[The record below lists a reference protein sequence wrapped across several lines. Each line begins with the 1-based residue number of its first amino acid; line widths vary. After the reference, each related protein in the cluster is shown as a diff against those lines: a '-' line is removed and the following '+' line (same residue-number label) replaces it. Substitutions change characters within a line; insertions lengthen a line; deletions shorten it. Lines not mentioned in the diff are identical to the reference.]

1 MTVVLNWFQWYGY
14 GPDDNSWQPFENLD
28 GGCQRLLSSFWAEI
42 GSIDKHYRG
51 ELKPSQ
57 EWIDAEVAYFRQ
69 RITEQE
75 IGFHSQRVVTYNE
88 ETGEM
93 NVYK

>member
-1 MTVVLNWFQWYGY
+1 M
-14 GPDDNSWQPFENLD
+14 D
-28 GGCQRLLSSFWAEI
+28 GGCDRLLSSFWAEI

-57 EWIDAEVAYFRQ
+57 EWIGEKELLVVVRQAERIIDAEVAYFRQ

-75 IGFHSQRVVTYNE
+75 IGHHNQKVVTYNE
-88 ETGEM
+88 GTGEV
-93 NVYK
+93 NVFD